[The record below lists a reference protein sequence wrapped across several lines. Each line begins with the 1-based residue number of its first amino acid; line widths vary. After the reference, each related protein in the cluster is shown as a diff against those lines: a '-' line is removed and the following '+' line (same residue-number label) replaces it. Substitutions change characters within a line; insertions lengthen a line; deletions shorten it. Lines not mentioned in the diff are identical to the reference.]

1 MYVILNNVKI
11 KMKWIKIIIIK
22 NLNEMLDSIKM
33 EHFDN
38 VDEPKSNVSNSSCC
52 RNLVLIYL
60 FIFSGNF
67 LPWKL

>member
-1 MYVILNNVKI
+1 
-11 KMKWIKIIIIK
+11 
-22 NLNEMLDSIKM
+22 MLDSIKM

-67 LPWKL
+67 LP